1 MTVLARRVLAIIVGL
16 SVAALAGAIV
26 LYRAAPVT
34 LPTPSLGHRTLAVCP
49 NRGTPDFFFG
59 NATLPVD
66 PDDKYSQR
74 YWVALRLNSIG
85 AGSLSCGE
93 SSETYRLVWMF
104 DARTKLV
111 TIAAGADGN
120 WTVEGIHYLQSR
132 LPKSATVIARSP
144 TRRLSANEASEF
156 VDNLRR
162 SQLWTTPGWTNDRE
176 SCLDAITPF
185 TAVYGD
191 GGEKT

>member
-1 MTVLARRVLAIIVGL
+1 
-16 SVAALAGAIV
+16 
-26 LYRAAPVT
+26 
-34 LPTPSLGHRTLAVCP
+34 
-49 NRGTPDFFFG
+49 
-59 NATLPVD
+59 
-66 PDDKYSQR
+66 
-74 YWVALRLNSIG
+74 
-85 AGSLSCGE
+85 
-93 SSETYRLVWMF
+93 MF

-162 SQLWTTPGWTNDRE
+162 SQLWTTPGWRQT
-176 SCLDAITPF
+176 DASHI
-185 TAVYGD
+185 D
-191 GGEKT
+191 SKGGLALWGHDAKFALNILVANAR